1 MAQTITLPVSVLA
14 KNDALEK
21 WMERVLN
28 RGQKV
33 RKTWSAADVHDL
45 RVALRRCRT
54 MADALTDTNPSPG
67 WNKLKRS
74 SKKVFHTLGEL
85 RDVQVEQEWFKKLLS
100 GATDA
105 RTQLLKRL
113 RVLENERLREAQ
125 KELDHFDRKEWRKL
139 SKKLRTKADMFPVGS
154 VVFQRQALMK
164 LNDAVA
170 LYHQA
175 RKRKSGVAWH
185 RVRIAIKRFRYIV
198 ENFLPQH
205 YEAWARDL
213 KETQDLLGEIHDLD
227 VLRTYIRRHSRELE
241 PQQTVASW
249 LERIQSARAERL
261 EKFLAKTNGKESLWL
276 DWRSGLQGGNTLAS
290 RFAPRDQNRLLGQL
304 T

>member
-1 MAQTITLPVSVLA
+1 MSQTITLPVSVLA

-21 WMERVLN
+21 WMGRVLR

-54 MADALTDTNPSPG
+54 MADVLTDTNPSPC
-67 WNKLKRS
+67 WNKLKRN

-85 RDVQVEQEWFKKLLS
+85 RDVQVEQVWFKKLLS

-105 RTQLLKRL
+105 RTHLLKRL
-113 RVLENERLREAQ
+113 RAIENQRLREAQ

-139 SKKLRTKADMFPVGS
+139 SRKLRDKADIFPIGS

-164 LNDAVA
+164 LNEAVA

-213 KETQDLLGEIHDLD
+213 EETQDLLGDIHDLD

-241 PQQTVASW
+241 PQQTVAAW
-249 LERIQSARAERL
+249 LNQIQSARAERL

-276 DWRSGLQGGNTLAS
+276 DWRSGLQGGTTPLPVLTGEIRSAYSAS
-290 RFAPRDQNRLLGQL
+290 
-304 T
+304 

>member
-1 MAQTITLPVSVLA
+1 MSQTITLPVSVLA

-21 WMERVLN
+21 WMERVLR

-33 RKTWSAADVHDL
+33 RETWSAPDVHDL

-139 SKKLRTKADMFPVGS
+139 SRKLRSKADMFPVGS

-185 RVRIAIKRFRYIV
+185 RVRIAIKRFRYTV

-227 VLRTYIRRHSRELE
+227 VLRTYIRRHSRDLE

-276 DWRSGLQGGNTLAS
+276 DWRSGLQGGNTLLPVLPREFRTAYSAS
-290 RFAPRDQNRLLGQL
+290 
-304 T
+304 

>member
-1 MAQTITLPVSVLA
+1 MG
-14 KNDALEK
+14 
-21 WMERVLN
+21 RVLR

-54 MADALTDTNPSPG
+54 MADVLTDTNPSPG
-67 WNKLKRS
+67 WNKLKRN

-85 RDVQVEQEWFKKLLS
+85 RDVQVEQVWFKKLLS

-105 RTQLLKRL
+105 RTHLLKRL
-113 RVLENERLREAQ
+113 RAIENQRLREAQ

-139 SKKLRTKADMFPVGS
+139 SGKLRDKADIFPIGS

-164 LNDAVA
+164 LNEAVA

-205 YEAWARDL
+205 YDAWARDL
-213 KETQDLLGEIHDLD
+213 EETQDLLGDIHDLD

-241 PQQTVASW
+241 PQQTVAAW
-249 LERIQSARAERL
+249 LNQIQSARAERL

-276 DWRSGLQGGNTLAS
+276 DWRSGLQGGTTPLPVLTGEIRSAYSAS
-290 RFAPRDQNRLLGQL
+290 
-304 T
+304 

>member
-1 MAQTITLPVSVLA
+1 MAQTISLPVTVLD

-21 WMERVLN
+21 WMERVLK

-33 RKTWSAADVHDL
+33 RKSWDAADVHDL

-54 MADALTDTNPSPG
+54 IADALIDTNPNPG
-67 WNKLKRS
+67 WNKLKKN
-74 SKKVFHTLGEL
+74 SKRVFHTLGEL
-85 RDVQVEQEWFKKLLS
+85 RDIQVEQEWVKRLFPV
-100 GATDA
+100 ATDA
-105 RTQLLKRL
+105 RMQLLKRL
-113 RVLENERLREAQ
+113 RVLEGGRLEEAK
-125 KELDHFDRKEWRKL
+125 KELDQFDRKEWRKL
-139 SKKLRTKADMFPVGS
+139 TRKLRTKADMFPVGS
-154 VVFQRQALMK
+154 VVFQRLALMK

-175 RKRKSGVAWH
+175 IKRKSGVGWH
-185 RVRIAIKRFRYIV
+185 RVRIATKRFRYIV

-241 PQQTVASW
+241 QQAIASW
-249 LERIQSARAERL
+249 LEQIQSARRERL

-276 DWRSGLQGGNTLAS
+276 DWRSGLQGGSTLLPVVTREARAAYSAS
-290 RFAPRDQNRLLGQL
+290 
-304 T
+304 

>member
-1 MAQTITLPVSVLA
+1 MSQTITLPVSVLA

-21 WMERVLN
+21 WMGRVLR

-54 MADALTDTNPSPG
+54 MADVLTDTNPSPG
-67 WNKLKRS
+67 WNKLKRN

-85 RDVQVEQEWFKKLLS
+85 RDVQVEQVWFKKLLS

-105 RTQLLKRL
+105 RTHLLKRL
-113 RVLENERLREAQ
+113 RAIENQRLREAQ

-139 SKKLRTKADMFPVGS
+139 SRKLRDKADIFPIGS

-164 LNDAVA
+164 LNEAVA

-213 KETQDLLGEIHDLD
+213 EETQDLLGDIHDLD

-241 PQQTVASW
+241 PQQTVAAW
-249 LERIQSARAERL
+249 LNQIQSARAERL

-276 DWRSGLQGGNTLAS
+276 DWRSGLQGGNTPLPVLTGEIRAAYSAS
-290 RFAPRDQNRLLGQL
+290 
-304 T
+304 

>member
-1 MAQTITLPVSVLA
+1 MSQTITLPVSVLA

-85 RDVQVEQEWFKKLLS
+85 RDVQVEQEWVKKLLP

-105 RTQLLKRL
+105 RTQLLKRF
-113 RVLENERLREAQ
+113 RVLENGRLREAQ
-125 KELDHFDRKEWRKL
+125 KELDHFDRKEWRRL
-139 SKKLRTKADMFPVGS
+139 ARKLRAKADMFPVGS

-164 LNDAVA
+164 LNDAVT

-185 RVRIAIKRFRYIV
+185 RVRISIKRFRYIV

-276 DWRSGLQGGNTLAS
+276 DWRSGLQGGNTLLPVLPREIRTAYSAS
-290 RFAPRDQNRLLGQL
+290 
-304 T
+304 

>member
-21 WMERVLN
+21 WMQRVLN

-45 RVALRRCRT
+45 RVALRKCRT

-85 RDVQVEQEWFKKLLS
+85 RDVQVEQEWFKKLLF

-139 SKKLRTKADMFPVGS
+139 SRKLRSKADMFPVGS

-175 RKRKSGVAWH
+175 KKRKSGVAWH
-185 RVRIAIKRFRYIV
+185 RVRIAIKRFRYTV

-227 VLRTYIRRHSRELE
+227 VLRTYIRRHSRDLE

-276 DWRSGLQGGNTLAS
+276 DWRSGLQGGNTLLPVLPREIRTAYSAS
-290 RFAPRDQNRLLGQL
+290 
-304 T
+304 

>member
-1 MAQTITLPVSVLA
+1 MSQTITLPVSVLA

-21 WMERVLN
+21 WMERVL
-28 RGQKV
+28 RRAQKV

-67 WNKLKRS
+67 WNKLKRT

-276 DWRSGLQGGNTLAS
+276 DWRSGLQGGNTLLPVLPREIRTAYSAS
-290 RFAPRDQNRLLGQL
+290 
-304 T
+304 

>member
-1 MAQTITLPVSVLA
+1 MSQTITLPASVLA

-21 WMERVLN
+21 WMARVLH

-33 RKTWSAADVHDL
+33 RKTWNAADVHDL

-54 MADALTDTNPSPG
+54 MADALTDANPSPG
-67 WNKLKRS
+67 WNKLKRN

-85 RDVQVEQEWFKKLLS
+85 RDVQVEQEWVKKLLP

-113 RVLENERLREAQ
+113 RLLENGRLREAQ

-139 SKKLRTKADMFPVGS
+139 SRKLSTKADMFPVGS
-154 VVFQRQALMK
+154 VVFQRQAFMK

-175 RKRKSGVAWH
+175 RKRKSSVAWH

-241 PQQTVASW
+241 PQETVASW

-261 EKFLAKTNGKESLWL
+261 EKFLAKTNGKESPWL
-276 DWRSGLQGGNTLAS
+276 DWRSGLQGGNTLLPVMPREVRTAYSAS
-290 RFAPRDQNRLLGQL
+290 
-304 T
+304 

>member
-1 MAQTITLPVSVLA
+1 MAQTIPLPIPVLP

-21 WMERVLN
+21 WMERVLK

-33 RKTWSAADVHDL
+33 RKTWDATDVHDL
-45 RVALRRCRT
+45 RVALRKCRT

-85 RDVQVEQEWFKKLLS
+85 RDIQVEQEWVKKLLPN
-100 GATDA
+100 TTEA

-113 RVLENERLREAQ
+113 RVLESGRLQEGQ
-125 KELDHFDRKEWRKL
+125 KELDRFDRKEWRKL
-139 SKKLRTKADMFPVGS
+139 SRKLRTKADMFPVGS
-154 VVFQRQALMK
+154 VVFQRLALMK
-164 LNDAVA
+164 LNDAVE
-170 LYHQA
+170 LYRQA

-205 YEAWARDL
+205 YDAWARDL
-213 KETQDLLGEIHDLD
+213 KETQDLLGEMHDLD
-227 VLRTYIRRHSRELE
+227 VLRTYIRRHARELE
-241 PQQTVASW
+241 PQAVASW

-276 DWRSGLQGGNTLAS
+276 DWRTGLQGGNTLLPVLTREARTAYSAS
-290 RFAPRDQNRLLGQL
+290 
-304 T
+304 

>member
-1 MAQTITLPVSVLA
+1 
-14 KNDALEK
+14 
-21 WMERVLN
+21 MERVLK

-54 MADALTDTNPSPG
+54 MADALTDTNPTPG
-67 WNKLKRS
+67 WNKLKRN

-85 RDVQVEQEWFKKLLS
+85 RDIQVEQDWIKKLLP
-100 GATDA
+100 GPTDA
-105 RTQLLKRL
+105 KTQLLKQLQILESVRL
-113 RVLENERLREAQ
+113 QAARR
-125 KELDHFDRKEWRKL
+125 ELDHFDRKEWRKL
-139 SKKLRTKADMFPVGS
+139 SRKLRPKADMFPVGS
-154 VVFQRQALMK
+154 VVFQRLALMK

-170 LYHQA
+170 LYYQA

-241 PQQTVASW
+241 LQQTVASW
-249 LERIQSARAERL
+249 LDRIQSARSERL
-261 EKFLAKTNGKESLWL
+261 EKFLTKTNGKESLWL
-276 DWRSGLQGGNTLAS
+276 DWRSGLQGGNTLLPVLTREAKTAYSAS
-290 RFAPRDQNRLLGQL
+290 
-304 T
+304 

>member
-1 MAQTITLPVSVLA
+1 MAQTITLPASVLA

-28 RGQKV
+28 RGQKA
-33 RKTWSAADVHDL
+33 RETWSAADVHDL

-85 RDVQVEQEWFKKLLS
+85 RDVQVEQEWFKKLLF

-105 RTQLLKRL
+105 RTQLLRRL
-113 RVLENERLREAQ
+113 RALENERLREAQ

-139 SKKLRTKADMFPVGS
+139 SRKLRSKADMFPVGS

-227 VLRTYIRRHSRELE
+227 VLRTYIRRHSRDLE

-276 DWRSGLQGGNTLAS
+276 DWRSGLQGGNTLLPVLPREIRTAYSAS
-290 RFAPRDQNRLLGQL
+290 
-304 T
+304 

>member
-21 WMERVLN
+21 WMQRVLN

-45 RVALRRCRT
+45 RVALRKCRT

-67 WNKLKRS
+67 WNKLKRN
-74 SKKVFHTLGEL
+74 SKKIFHSLGEL
-85 RDVQVEQEWFKKLLS
+85 RDVQVEQEWVKKLLS
-100 GATDA
+100 GAMDA

-139 SKKLRTKADMFPVGS
+139 SRKLRSKADMFPVGS

-164 LNDAVA
+164 LNDAVT

-227 VLRTYIRRHSRELE
+227 VLRTYIRRHSRDLE

-276 DWRSGLQGGNTLAS
+276 DWRSGLQGGNTLLPVLPREIRTAYSAS
-290 RFAPRDQNRLLGQL
+290 
-304 T
+304 

>member
-1 MAQTITLPVSVLA
+1 MSQTITLPVSVLA

-21 WMERVLN
+21 WMERVLR

-45 RVALRRCRT
+45 RVALRKCRT

-164 LNDAVA
+164 LNEAVT

-175 RKRKSGVAWH
+175 KKRKSGVAWH

-276 DWRSGLQGGNTLAS
+276 DWRSGLQGGNTLLPVLPREIRTAYSAS
-290 RFAPRDQNRLLGQL
+290 
-304 T
+304 

>member
-1 MAQTITLPVSVLA
+1 
-14 KNDALEK
+14 
-21 WMERVLN
+21 MERVLK
-28 RGQKV
+28 RAQKV
-33 RKTWSAADVHDL
+33 RKTWSATDVHDL

-54 MADALTDTNPSPG
+54 MADALTDTNPTPG
-67 WNKLKRS
+67 WNKLKRN
-74 SKKVFHTLGEL
+74 SKRVFHALGEL
-85 RDVQVEQEWFKKLLS
+85 RDVQVEQDWVKKLLP
-100 GATDA
+100 GPADA
-105 RTQLLKRL
+105 KTQLLKQLRILESVRL
-113 RVLENERLREAQ
+113 QAAER
-125 KELDHFDRKEWRKL
+125 ELNHFDRKEWRKL
-139 SKKLRTKADMFPVGS
+139 SRKLRTKADMFPVGS
-154 VVFQRQALMK
+154 VVFQRLALMK

-249 LERIQSARAERL
+249 LDRIQSVRSERL

-276 DWRSGLQGGNTLAS
+276 DWRSGLQGGNTLLPVLTREAKTAYSAS
-290 RFAPRDQNRLLGQL
+290 
-304 T
+304 

>member
-1 MAQTITLPVSVLA
+1 L
-14 KNDALEK
+14 
-21 WMERVLN
+21 
-28 RGQKV
+28 
-33 RKTWSAADVHDL
+33 RK
-45 RVALRRCRT
+45 CRT

-67 WNKLKRS
+67 WNKLKRN
-74 SKKVFHTLGEL
+74 SKKIFHSLGEL
-85 RDVQVEQEWFKKLLS
+85 RDVQVEQEWVKKLLS

-113 RVLENERLREAQ
+113 RVLEDARLREAQ

-139 SKKLRTKADMFPVGS
+139 SRKLRSKADMFPVGS

-164 LNDAVA
+164 LNDAVT

-227 VLRTYIRRHSRELE
+227 VLRTYIRRHSRDLE
-241 PQQTVASW
+241 PQQTLASW

-276 DWRSGLQGGNTLAS
+276 DWRSGLQGGNTLLPVLPREIRTAYSAS
-290 RFAPRDQNRLLGQL
+290 
-304 T
+304 

>member
-1 MAQTITLPVSVLA
+1 MSQTITLPVSVLA

-21 WMERVLN
+21 WMQRVLN

-45 RVALRRCRT
+45 RVALRKCRT

-67 WNKLKRS
+67 WNKLKRN
-74 SKKVFHTLGEL
+74 SKKIFHSLGEL

-139 SKKLRTKADMFPVGS
+139 SRKLRSKADMFPVGS
-154 VVFQRQALMK
+154 VVLQRQALMK
-164 LNDAVA
+164 LNDAVT

-185 RVRIAIKRFRYIV
+185 RVRIAIKRFRYTV

-227 VLRTYIRRHSRELE
+227 VLRTYIRRHSRDLE

-276 DWRSGLQGGNTLAS
+276 DWRSGLQGGNTLLPVLPREIRTAYSAS
-290 RFAPRDQNRLLGQL
+290 
-304 T
+304 

>member
-1 MAQTITLPVSVLA
+1 MSQTITLPVSVLA

-21 WMERVLN
+21 WMERVLR

-33 RKTWSAADVHDL
+33 RETWSAPDVHDL

-85 RDVQVEQEWFKKLLS
+85 RDVQVEQEWFKKLLF

-125 KELDHFDRKEWRKL
+125 KELDHFDRKKWRKL
-139 SKKLRTKADMFPVGS
+139 SRKLRSKADMFPVGS

-164 LNDAVA
+164 LNDAVT

-185 RVRIAIKRFRYIV
+185 RVRIAIKRFRYTV

-227 VLRTYIRRHSRELE
+227 VLRTYIRRHSRDLE

-276 DWRSGLQGGNTLAS
+276 DWRSGLQGGNTLLPVLPREIRTAYSAS
-290 RFAPRDQNRLLGQL
+290 
-304 T
+304 

>member
-1 MAQTITLPVSVLA
+1 MAQTITLPVPVLA
-14 KNDALEK
+14 KNDALQK
-21 WMERVLN
+21 WMERVLK

-33 RKTWSAADVHDL
+33 RKTWDVADVHDF
-45 RVALRRCRT
+45 RVALRRSRT
-54 MADALTDTNPSPG
+54 MADALSDTNPSPA
-67 WNKLKRS
+67 WNKVKRN

-85 RDVQVEQEWFKKLLS
+85 RDVQVEQDWVKKLLP
-100 GATDA
+100 GPTDA
-105 RTQLLKRL
+105 RTELLKRL
-113 RVLENERLREAQ
+113 RTLESARLREAE

-139 SKKLRTKADMFPVGS
+139 SRKLRSKADMFPIGS
-154 VVFQRQALMK
+154 VVFQRLALMK

-170 LYHQA
+170 LYYQA

-185 RVRIAIKRFRYIV
+185 RVRIAIKRFRYVV

-227 VLRTYIRRHSRELE
+227 LLRTYIRRHSREVE
-241 PQQTVASW
+241 PQQTVVSW

-276 DWRSGLQGGNTLAS
+276 DWRSGLQGGTTLLPVLTREARTAYSAS
-290 RFAPRDQNRLLGQL
+290 
-304 T
+304 

>member
-1 MAQTITLPVSVLA
+1 MSQTITLPVSVLA

-21 WMERVLN
+21 WMGRVLR

-54 MADALTDTNPSPG
+54 MADVLTDTNPSPG
-67 WNKLKRS
+67 WNKLKRN

-85 RDVQVEQEWFKKLLS
+85 RDVQVEQVWFKKLLS

-105 RTQLLKRL
+105 RTHLLKRL
-113 RVLENERLREAQ
+113 RAIENQRLREAQ

-139 SKKLRTKADMFPVGS
+139 SRKLRDKADIFPIGS

-164 LNDAVA
+164 LNEAVA

-205 YEAWARDL
+205 YDAWARDL
-213 KETQDLLGEIHDLD
+213 EETQDLLGDIHDLD

-241 PQQTVASW
+241 PQQTVAAW
-249 LERIQSARAERL
+249 LNQIQSARAERL

-276 DWRSGLQGGNTLAS
+276 DWRSGLQGGTTPLPVLTGEIRSAYSAS
-290 RFAPRDQNRLLGQL
+290 
-304 T
+304 